1 MVDAQ
6 TINTITHGDLN
17 LNMNTYTRIDDAAF
31 GLALTATTAFTEDCA
46 TLTVEDRFDLEGE
59 DIVALYDCLSYKL
72 AAGYAKEGDAVG
84 ANYRSWAPTA
94 TRAAIQGSHGTRI
107 LNTFANDIA
116 AELI

>member
-1 MVDAQ
+1 MK
-6 TINTITHGDLN
+6 TL
-17 LNMNTYTRIDDAAF
+17 TRLGAAAF
-31 GLALTATTAFTEDCA
+31 GLALTATTAFAEDCA
-46 TLTVEDRFDLEGE
+46 TLTVEGRFDLEGE

-107 LNTFANDIA
+107 LKTFANDIA